1 MCLPPVTT
9 LTHISLYH
17 AISSAI
23 GFANSLLDQT
33 FVTLFIELFYCHFFF
48 QETRV

>member
-17 AISSAI
+17 AISSSAI
-23 GFANSLLDQT
+23 GFANSLVDQT
-33 FVTLFIELFYCHFFF
+33 FLTLYIKLF
-48 QETRV
+48 